1 MDFEVL
7 KKELAEHKV
16 YTAWQFIENT
26 NANIRV
32 AWYCLNTIAAVSDK
46 MTEIAHKNNEEISEK
61 IINHKSISI
70 TEADIPDFSIDIA
83 GKDVDGFFLIQKL
96 IRDFY
101 QYLRNSFDSIGQIA
115 NAGLLANKGKK
126 VDGTDFPAMRGKF
139 LQQTYSGEYPL
150 TSAWFSKTDGDEE
163 FKYIDAVCNRVK
175 HTAFINNQ
183 VSIGLFGCENKMN
196 MGAFLRKGEQHEKA
210 NLKDK
215 MQQAIKYTEDS
226 YAEFLAAF
234 SAEFK
239 NDLHISGRYH
249 EGIKVY
255 QQYMKDSELSSFSL
269 SYIVSKQP
277 FSEMPDE
284 IYILLLRN
292 NEDEIKAADSPFTTI
307 LITSKDDY
315 KTAIGRYVAAADD
328 AVGKDNI
335 VKYRKYVKD
344 TDTTDPQIALTKSMR
359 DGTGKFYHA
368 NLFFDLQTVSVSD
381 DDTFLKRTALPF

>member
-1 MDFEVL
+1 VNFEKL

-32 AWYCLNTIAAVSDK
+32 ARYCLDTIIAISEK

-61 IINHKSISI
+61 IINHRNAAIMD
-70 TEADIPDFSIDIA
+70 ADLPDFSIDIA
-83 GKDVDGFFLIQKL
+83 GNGVDGFFLIQKL

-126 VDGTDFPAMRGKF
+126 VDKTDFPAMKDRF
-139 LQQTYSGEYPL
+139 QQQTYSGEFPL
-150 TSAWFSKTDGDEE
+150 TSAWFSKTDGDDE

-196 MGAFLRKGEQHEKA
+196 MGAFLRNGEQHEKA

-215 MQQAIKYTEDS
+215 MQQAIKFTEDS
-226 YAEFLAAF
+226 YAEFLALF
-234 SAEFK
+234 STEFK

-269 SYIVSKQP
+269 PYIVSREA
-277 FSEMPDE
+277 FDAMPYE
-284 IYILLLRN
+284 IYVLLLRS
-292 NEDEIKAADSPFTTI
+292 NECEIKATDSPFASI
-307 LITSKDDY
+307 LITSADDY
-315 KTAIGRYVAAADD
+315 KTAVGRYVAAAEDT
-328 AVGKDNI
+328 VGKDNI
-335 VKYRKYVKD
+335 VKYRKYIKD
-344 TDTTDPQIALTKSMR
+344 TDATDPQIAMIKSMR

-381 DDTFLKRTALPF
+381 DDAFLRRTALPF